1 MGETLPITYIFKEVG
16 GSHVY
21 KNHVSIYIYIH
32 ISLLLNLTPCDEI
45 QVKWAH

>member
-21 KNHVSIYIYIH
+21 KNHVSIYTH
-32 ISLLLNLTPCDEI
+32 ITF
-45 QVKWAH
+45 VKPNPM